1 MDDFQLR
8 VVRAAERLAGR
19 DGPDFG
25 DRFDLLLAGLAA
37 ADAKLGLL
45 NTRLVDL
52 KGSLDLV
59 SVRLAAL
66 IAVQQAI
73 LAKMPGPP

>member
-8 VVRAAERLAGR
+8 IVRAAERLAGR

-25 DRFDLLLAGLAA
+25 DRLDLLLVGLAE

-45 NTRLVDL
+45 RA
-52 KGSLDLV
+52 SLDVV

-73 LAKMPGPP
+73 LAKMPGPPGPP

>member
-25 DRFDLLLAGLAA
+25 DRFDLLLAGLTVL
-37 ADAKLGLL
+37 DGKLDVL
-45 NTRLVDL
+45 NA
-52 KGSLDLV
+52 
-59 SVRLAAL
+59 RLAEL
-66 IAVQQAI
+66 IAVQEAI
-73 LAKMPGPP
+73 LDKMPGPP

>member
-25 DRFDLLLAGLAA
+25 ERMDLLLAGLAV
-37 ADAKLGLL
+37 AD
-45 NTRLVDL
+45 TRLVAL
-52 KGSLDLV
+52 KASLDLV

-66 IAVQQAI
+66 IAVQEAI
-73 LAKMPGPP
+73 LDKMPGPP